1 MIKSTTT
8 TYREAASA
16 LRAQA
21 TSVKDAKLRDRIE
34 RLAADFDQLALTLE
48 RAREGEAKLAG
59 WR

>member
-1 MIKSTTT
+1 MIKPTTIA
-8 TYREAASA
+8 YREAASA

-21 TSVKDAKLRDRIE
+21 AGVKDAKLRDRIE
-34 RLAADFDQLALTLE
+34 RLATDFDQLAHTLE